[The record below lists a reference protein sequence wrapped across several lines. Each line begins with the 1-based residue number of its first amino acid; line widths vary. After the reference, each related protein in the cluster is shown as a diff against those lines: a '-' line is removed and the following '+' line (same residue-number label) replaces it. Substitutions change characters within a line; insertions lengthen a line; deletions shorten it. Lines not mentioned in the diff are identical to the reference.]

1 MGNDL
6 NNTFALQAQL
16 REQLLSLI
24 SYNYVPRSDNYSQT
38 FDVIITCN
46 EVNER
51 HGTGVLL
58 RRIFKDS
65 PNIFSIRSC
74 NHYEGEHDFGEES
87 ACLPQV
93 MLSKADI
100 FAYVLQTFEYQNVR
114 RILCIPYYPS
124 DVLVAIAI
132 KELFNIPLCTYIM
145 DDQNICSNGIPDS
158 LMRELLDKSSL
169 RLAISPEMRQAY
181 EGKYRLKFWVLP
193 PVVSNQLLQL
203 QVSESALAREHKISG
218 ILVGNIWDQSWLDLL
233 RESVRGSGVK
243 LDWYCNNASNCQW
256 LSFDINELEQD
267 GIFLHNPLPEVELVP
282 LLRKCSFAVIPS
294 GTLDANDDRRFI
306 AELSLP
312 SRIPFIFA
320 TSNTPIIV
328 LGNKKTAVAR
338 FVERFQIGTVAEYS
352 SSSFGEAVNY
362 VTNSDNQFL
371 MRQNAATLAENFGVE
386 GIAEWIWQSL
396 ERGEPADMK
405 FEKLMPPLPSDLVYY
420 IEPSAPQDIFED
432 FVPVYQAVRRLKK
445 KGFNPDFVI
454 DVGAS
459 TGVWSHYI
467 NMLFP
472 NARFV
477 LVDPLAS
484 RYDESAR
491 SYHINSHSNFE
502 MVEVAISN
510 QVGQLSLQVFSDLYR
525 SSLLPIDDF
534 QASEV
539 VNVEVKTLDSLAKE
553 KQIFGRGLLK
563 VDVQLVEHLVLEGGA
578 NFLEQVD
585 VVILELTLTRL
596 CPEAK
601 TFLEMLEIMD
611 KLGFRYYDEVGEW
624 RHPEDGSLVQKDGV
638 FVRKDLF
645 NK

>member
-1 MGNDL
+1 MGNEK
-6 NNTFALQAQL
+6 NNILGLQAQL

-24 SYNYVPRSDNYSQT
+24 SYNYIPRSDNYSQT

-74 NHYEGEHDFGEES
+74 NHYGGEHDFGEES

-93 MLSKADI
+93 MLSRADI
-100 FAYVLQTFEYQNVR
+100 FAHVLQTFQHQNVR

-132 KELFNIPLCTYIM
+132 KEVFNIPLCTYIM

-203 QVSESALAREHKISG
+203 QVSESALTSEHPKAG

-233 RESVRGSGVK
+233 RESVRDSGVK

-256 LSFDINELEQD
+256 LSFDINELERD
-267 GIFLHNPLPEVELVP
+267 GIFLHHPLPEVELVP
-282 LLRKCSFAVIPS
+282 LLRKYSFAIIPS

-338 FVERFQIGTVAEYS
+338 FVERFQIGITAEYS
-352 SSSFGEAVNY
+352 SSSFSEAVSY
-362 VTNSDNQFL
+362 VTKSENQLL
-371 MRQNAATLAENFGVE
+371 MRQNATTLAENFGSQ
-386 GIAEWIWQSL
+386 GMAEWIWQSL
-396 ERGEPADMK
+396 ERGEAADIK
-405 FEKLMPPLPSDLVYY
+405 FEKLMPPLPSDLAYY
-420 IEPSAPQDIFED
+420 IEPPVPKDIVED

-445 KGFNPDFVI
+445 KGFNPDFVV

-459 TGVWSHYI
+459 TGIWSHYI
-467 NMLFP
+467 NKLFP
-472 NARFV
+472 NARFI
-477 LVDPLAS
+477 LIDPLAS
-484 RYDESAR
+484 KYDDTIDGHA
-491 SYHINSHSNFE
+491 NFE
-502 MVEVAISN
+502 FVEAAISN
-510 QVGQLSLQVFSDLYR
+510 QLGTISLQVSSDLYR
-525 SSLLPIDDF
+525 SSLLPIDNC
-534 QASEV
+534 QLSGV
-539 VNVEVKTLDSLAKE
+539 VNVEVKTLDSLARE

-563 VDVQLVEHLVLEGGA
+563 VDVQLVEHLVIEGGR
-578 NFLEQVD
+578 NFIEHVD
-585 VVILELTLTRL
+585 AVILELTLIRMQA
-596 CPEAK
+596 EAK
-601 TFLEMLEIMD
+601 TFLEMLDMMD
-611 KLGFRYYDEVGEW
+611 KLGFRYYDDVGEW
-624 RHPEDGSLVQKDGV
+624 RSPVDGFLEQKDGL
-638 FVRKDLF
+638 FVRKEMF
-645 NK
+645 N